1 MLADGH
7 ESCFEKLDTI
17 FPGSN
22 SNKLRSKF
30 EQTRPS
36 PEKMATM
43 RGIESSRNF
52 AKYFSP
58 SAAAFRRNRQWLFGP
73 WKSKIQEPK
82 SEKNG
87 IKRASLRIKNWVFH
101 PNVFMAKHCKYIT
114 FGVTQTLQTLFPQS
128 QFTFHGSML
137 LLHLRRFRFLWLKIS
152 EARPSFSQPTTVP
165 SSPIEFV
172 HF

>member
-1 MLADGH
+1 MAINVRLIEVQLVSKRAKMFEWLKYNMLADGH

-58 SAAAFRRNRQWLFGP
+58 STAAAFRRNRQWLFGP
-73 WKSKIQEPK
+73 WKS
-82 SEKNG
+82 
-87 IKRASLRIKNWVFH
+87 
-101 PNVFMAKHCKYIT
+101 
-114 FGVTQTLQTLFPQS
+114 
-128 QFTFHGSML
+128 
-137 LLHLRRFRFLWLKIS
+137 
-152 EARPSFSQPTTVP
+152 
-165 SSPIEFV
+165 
-172 HF
+172 